1 MIYRFAPPVMPLRH
15 KNFHRNS
22 LRSDAPPTP
31 EQPDFASANPQISRP
46 GGTRNPPVLLSPE
59 MVCSVRQHPLS
70 GTSGRKRYNTLDF
83 ARQNRVPTGRFRP
96 YWKPGIKGIC
106 HPFEISAR
114 FEICIYKPEKRCL
127 HLHIPKRKKA
137 PEFSSNKERNSLEL
151 FNAAF
156 IVTGEIHA
164 SCTAAA
170 LHFSEHSPVFR
181 RGKKWTKRALSLS
194 SYLHL

>member
-1 MIYRFAPPVMPLRH
+1 MARQNPSVLQPLE
-15 KNFHRNS
+15 
-22 LRSDAPPTP
+22 T
-31 EQPDFASANPQISRP
+31 
-46 GGTRNPPVLLSPE
+46 
-59 MVCSVRQHPLS
+59 VCSSRKHPLS
-70 GTSGRKRYNTLDF
+70 SVSGRRRYNTLDF
-83 ARQNRVPTGRFRP
+83 PTKNRVPTGRFRP
-96 YWKPGIKGIC
+96 YWKPRIKGIC

-164 SCTAAA
+164 SRTAAA
-170 LHFSEHSPVFR
+170 VQFSEHSSV
-181 RGKKWTKRALSLS
+181 S
-194 SYLHL
+194 SERKGTNITSFKLFTFMIY